1 MPLGKRAA
9 TTFLTVVGCIKIGT
23 EVSISGCTYC
33 ENLKKKETAQPG
45 RISHRSAEP
54 EGREME
60 KKVHAVL
67 KRGKRPG

>member
-1 MPLGKRAA
+1 M
-9 TTFLTVVGCIKIGT
+9 VGCIKIGT

-33 ENLKKKETAQPG
+33 ENLEKKETAQPG

>member
-1 MPLGKRAA
+1 MPLRKRGV
-9 TTFLTVVGCIKIGT
+9 TTSLTVVGYIKIGT
-23 EVSISGCTYC
+23 EVNISGCTYC
-33 ENLKKKETAQPG
+33 ENLKKKERAQPG
-45 RISHRSAEP
+45 RISYRSAEL

>member
-1 MPLGKRAA
+1 M
-9 TTFLTVVGCIKIGT
+9 GCIKIGT
-23 EVSISGCTYC
+23 GVTISGYTYY

-45 RISHRSAEP
+45 RISYRSAEL

-60 KKVHAVL
+60 EKIVHAVL